1 MTIEERNKMVEENL
15 PLVKYALKKYVAY
28 DSYDDLLQEG
38 YFALI
43 IAAQNFDAS
52 LGYAFS
58 TYAINCIRLHVLKKY
73 VSEKLIHLPAHIV
86 NERCMIE
93 KWIIGHPTEALENAF
108 DKEIC
113 NRYREVNE
121 LLNFVYGDTPI
132 AVEETAPYGRIDNL
146 WAIMSLPA
154 KDETE
159 RTAIQADVDKKV
171 RDFYQS
177 RIQQDEKK
185 EIAERC
191 YFDDFTIFNELPKN
205 EIRKARLWYLNQ
217 ARNQK
222 MIRDFR
228 FRLGIPE
235 FVSNDKIPEYL
246 YG

>member
-15 PLVKYALKKYVAY
+15 PLVKYALKKYAAY
-28 DSYDDLLQEG
+28 DDYEDLLQEG
-38 YFALI
+38 YLALI

-52 LGYAFS
+52 LGYTFS
-58 TYAINCIRLHVLKKY
+58 TYATNCIRLYVLKQY
-73 VSEKLIHLPAHIV
+73 VSERLIHLPAHIV
-86 NERCMIE
+86 NERCMVE
-93 KWIIGHPTEALENAF
+93 KWIAGHPTEALELAF

-113 NRYREVNE
+113 NRYREITR
-121 LLNFVYGDTPI
+121 LLDFVYGDTPVVTEN
-132 AVEETAPYGRIDNL
+132 AASYDRIDNL
-146 WAIMSLPA
+146 WEILSISA

-159 RTAIQADVDKKV
+159 RAVIQADVDKKV
-171 RDFYQS
+171 HDFYQS
-177 RIQQDEKK
+177 RIQQNEKK

-228 FRLGIPE
+228 FRLGIPATVE
-235 FVSNDKIPEYL
+235 DKKIPEYL